1 MRAVWLDV
9 PEWFLEERRRLGW
22 DKKDELWDGVLHM
35 VPPLSSAHQRRV
47 ADLFAALAA
56 IAKRLGLEIWGDA
69 TGIYGGDNNW
79 RIPDVTLARPEHV
92 SERGLESAVLVVE
105 MLSPND
111 ESRDKLAF
119 YARVGVREVW
129 IIDPHSRAFE
139 IYALGADGYAQV
151 PILAG
156 AAISPALGVTLAV
169 VDGPRL
175 RLTDGTDHADI

>member
-1 MRAVWLDV
+1 MRAVWLEV
-9 PEWFLEERRRLGW
+9 PEMFLEERRRLGL

-35 VPPLSSAHQRRV
+35 VPPPASAHQRRV
-47 ADLFAALAA
+47 ADLFAAL
-56 IAKRLGLEIWGDA
+56 IPVAKRLGLEIWGDA
-69 TGIYGGDNNW
+69 TGLYGGDKNW

-111 ESRDKLAF
+111 ESRDKFAF
-119 YARVGVREVW
+119 YARVCVREVW

-139 IYALGADGYAQV
+139 IYALGDDGYTQV
-151 PILAG
+151 PTAG
-156 AAISPALGVTLAV
+156 PAISPALGITLAI

-175 RLTDGTDHADI
+175 RLTDGADHADI